1 MGASKRSGWTVVA
14 AAAVVAGVAVRAW
27 ILSSPLGALE
37 ADEAI
42 VGLMA
47 RHALDGEL
55 SVFYWGAL
63 YGGTQEA
70 LLTAVV
76 FAVAGSSVL
85 ALKLVSLAIFSAA
98 AVLVWLVGR
107 RTVGPSAALVGAALF
122 WVWPAYFVWWTTK
135 ARGYFGSGL
144 VIGLAALLF
153 AQRLRERD
161 SRADA
166 AGLGFAL
173 GLGLWA
179 TLQSWLLA
187 LPALAW
193 LVARRPAVLR
203 LAWLAVPV
211 ALVGSLP
218 WLVWNARNGWEAV
231 LPRSVRG
238 EESTYLGRL
247 GDFFE
252 ITLPTWLGLRVPFSL
267 DWLVPAPLGYAL
279 VVLALAGFALLLVR
293 RPPGLEPL
301 LVVGA
306 AFPFLYAAS
315 SFTFFVAEPRYLVF
329 LAPVPALLLGR
340 LLAARGPVVA
350 GAGLAAAFA
359 LSVAGLVVM
368 ERQDRFAPIAPD
380 VRVPADLSPVLA
392 VLEREGQRRVLANY
406 WIAYRIGFESDER
419 IVATSTGFVRHEPT
433 DRLVRSSPRPARVF
447 VEGSAEERRAGPGLL
462 ARGFRRVEAGGFA
475 VYVASRAGG

>member
-1 MGASKRSGWTVVA
+1 MVGTQRVWWLLLAG
-14 AAAVVAGVAVRAW
+14 AVVAGLAVRIW
-27 ILSSPLGALE
+27 VLSSPLGALD

-47 RHALDGEL
+47 RHALDGEV
-55 SVFYWGAL
+55 SAFYWGAL

-70 LLTAVV
+70 LVTAAV
-76 FAVAGSSVL
+76 FAVAGSGVL
-85 ALKLVSLAIFSAA
+85 ALKLVSLATFSAA
-98 AVLVWLVGR
+98 AVLVWVVGR
-107 RTVGPSAALVGAALF
+107 RTVGLPGALVGAALF

-144 VIGLAALLF
+144 VIGLVAVWLAL
-153 AQRLRERD
+153 RLRERD
-161 SRADA
+161 SRLEA

-173 GLGLWA
+173 GLGVWA

-187 LPALAW
+187 LPTVAW
-193 LVARRPAVLR
+193 LVARRPGVLR
-203 LAWLAVPV
+203 GAWIAVPA

-218 WLVWNARNGWEAV
+218 WLAWNALNGWEAV
-231 LPRSVRG
+231 FPGSLRG
-238 EESTYLGRL
+238 EETTYLGRFA
-247 GDFFE
+247 DFFE

-267 DWLVPAPLGYAL
+267 DWLVPAVLGYAA
-279 VVLALAGFALLLVR
+279 VALAVAGFLALLLK

-301 LVVGA
+301 LVLGA

-340 LLAARGPVVA
+340 ALAARGPVVA
-350 GAGLAAAFA
+350 GAGLAAALA
-359 LSVAGLVVM
+359 LSIAGLVVM
-368 ERQDRFAPIAPD
+368 ERQNRFAPIAPD
-380 VRVPADLSPVLA
+380 VRVPADLSPALA
-392 VLEREGQRRVLANY
+392 VLEREDQRRVLANY
-406 WIAYRIGFESDER
+406 WLAYRISFESGER
-419 IVATSTGFVRHEPT
+419 VIATSTGFVRHESH

-447 VEGSAEERRAGPGLL
+447 VEGSAEERRAGPRLVD
-462 ARGFRRVEAGGFA
+462 RGFRRIEAGGFA